1 MQTMKFEDRRPIEAV
16 IISDTHLGT
25 YGCHAEELVR
35 YLKSIRPEKLILNG
49 DIIDIWQFS
58 KSYFPKDHIR
68 VIKEMTN
75 MLSQGV
81 EVYYIPGNHDE
92 LMRKFCGQTIGN
104 LHIDNKVVLELD
116 GKTSWIFHGD
126 VFDVSMRYSK
136 WIAKLGGKGY
146 DLLIRFNR
154 FVNCWL
160 VRFGKEK
167 ISLSKKVKDSVKS
180 AVNHVNDFET
190 TAAQIGISNGYDNVV
205 CGHIHKPVIKPIDL
219 NEGQIT
225 YMNSGD
231 WIENLTALE
240 YNDKAWSLYRY
251 EEDLQLKDTVLE
263 SDKAV
268 EQSSQQILVE
278 LQEEFLS
285 VDGLGMLRA

>member
-1 MQTMKFEDRRPIEAV
+1 MKFEIRRAVETV

-68 VIKEMTN
+68 VIKEITN
-75 MLSQGV
+75 MLSNGV
-81 EVYYIPGNHDE
+81 QVYYIPGNHDE
-92 LMRKFCGQTIGN
+92 FVRKFCGQTIGN

-116 GKTSWIFHGD
+116 GKQSWIFHGD

-136 WIAKLGGKGY
+136 WIAKLGGQGY
-146 DLLIRFNR
+146 DLLILFNR
-154 FVNCWL
+154 FVNRWL
-160 VRFGKEK
+160 ERLGKEK
-167 ISLSKKVKDSVKS
+167 ISFSKRVKDSVKA
-180 AVNHVNDFET
+180 AVKHVNDFET
-190 TAAQIGISNGYDNVV
+190 TVALIGISNGYDNVI
-205 CGHIHKPVIKPIDL
+205 CGHIHKPIIKTITGDD
-219 NEGQIT
+219 GQIT

-231 WIENLTALE
+231 WIENLTSLE

-251 EEDLQLKDTVLE
+251 EEDEALQEYTLE
-263 SDKAV
+263 PDNAID
-268 EQSSQQILVE
+268 QSSQEILFG
-278 LQEEFLS
+278 LIEEFS
-285 VDGLGMLRA
+285 FKRA